1 MPLLLH
7 NYVHILSDTGL
18 GMAMFS
24 LGLFMGLQERLIV
37 CGWPPAIYGMVLCFL
52 FGPGAFA
59 AALYLV
65 GLTGVGLN
73 VAIMQAALPQRIAPF
88 VFAKEYNVH
97 PDILSTAPLEEE
109 LHGRCPQAAEM
120 GLCCQ
125 PQICQPSCLAP
136 ILTWSPSNPNSLEY
150 VFFFGPNG
158 CSPRCAPQD
167 WRCLL
172 WCICELSPQ
181 H

>member
-1 MPLLLH
+1 
-7 NYVHILSDTGL
+7 
-18 GMAMFS
+18 MA
-24 LGLFMGLQERLIV
+24 GLFMGLQERLVV

-52 FGPGAFA
+52 CGPGAFA

-73 VAIMQAALPQRIAPF
+73 VAIMQVKGR
-88 VFAKEYNVH
+88 
-97 PDILSTAPLEEE
+97 PLEEE

-150 VFFFGPNG
+150 VFFLDQM
-158 CSPRCAPQD
+158 CAPQD
-167 WRCLL
+167 WRCQL